1 MKNKKTGF
9 FFKGRTATF
18 CMSTEKEK
26 LKKKKLPLSSPN

>member
-26 LKKKKLPLSSPN
+26 LKKNLPLSSPN